1 MPPYQQPHP
10 LIMIPGFV
18 SKHTVAWAA
27 RRRYPYLMLATR
39 LEPTA
44 QSFAYYDEVAREAG

>member
-1 MPPYQQPHP
+1 
-10 LIMIPGFV
+10 MIPGFV